1 VDAANGFMSAG
12 TKYLPHVDGLR
23 AFAVLP
29 VVLFH
34 LGAQWIPGGFVGV
47 DTFFVISGYLIT
59 GILWR
64 EMNPEPGDPRR
75 FSIWVFYQRRALRI
89 LPALV
94 VVFAAVVVTS
104 AFVQSPA
111 AQAALGS
118 QVLAA
123 TLFVSNFYFWQNE
136 DYFAADPSSQP
147 LLHTWSLAVE
157 EQFYLLFPLLLLLVA
172 RWMRQRV
179 LLVLSAIIALSL
191 AASIVVTAHEPG
203 TAFYLLPTR
212 AWELGAGA
220 LLAVWQLRRG
230 RTSSN
235 PWIAAV
241 GLVLVVGSVFLID
254 KSMPFPGAVAIAPVL
269 GAALL
274 IGWARGTWVGRVL
287 EFSPL
292 IYIGTISYSLY
303 LWHWPV
309 IVFWRTMTGNAIDP
323 IEMVGLFAA
332 SFLLAAA
339 STAFVER
346 PFRTKRIRQLSA
358 RRVLIPATAVIVVCA
373 TVGGLW
379 TRYHFSPI
387 PVPAAVQEIAE
398 TAEYADTADYR
409 EQFRRGT
416 CFFSGKETGAFDTYD
431 KDVCATPAPDAA
443 NVLVI
448 GDSHGAMWW
457 RGLDLGYPDAHVMQA
472 TASGCFGLQT
482 GGGED
487 ECLELRDWV
496 WDELLPGGDVDVVVL
511 AGRWNT
517 DTLPALERSI
527 ETLTAQ
533 GIRTVVMGP
542 TVEYDGDL
550 PLLLARSV
558 QFDSSFDFE
567 TLRVHQR
574 DEVNVQARAIA
585 ESAGAEAYIDVID
598 LLCGDDVECVLRAP
612 DGTPMQFDYGHLTLT
627 ATEWVIAE
635 VRDQLDASL
644 GAAGRS

>member
-1 VDAANGFMSAG
+1 MSAG
-12 TKYLPHVDGLR
+12 SKYLPHVDGLR

-64 EMNPEPGDPRR
+64 EMDTEPGDPRR

-94 VVFAAVVVTS
+94 VVFAAVVVMS

-172 RWMRQRV
+172 RWMRRRV
-179 LLVLSAIIALSL
+179 LAVLAAIIALSL
-191 AASIVVTAHEPG
+191 AASIVVTAYEPG

-230 RTSSN
+230 RSSSS
-235 PWIAAV
+235 PWLAAV

-269 GAALL
+269 GAVLL

-287 EFSPL
+287 EFRPF

-323 IEMVGLFAA
+323 LEMVGLFAA

-339 STAFVER
+339 STAWIER
-346 PFRTKRIRQLSA
+346 PFRTKRIRDLSA
-358 RRVLIPATAVIVVCA
+358 GRVLIPATAVIVVCA

-431 KDVCATPAPDAA
+431 KDVCATPDPDAE
-443 NVLVI
+443 NVLVV

-457 RGLDLGYPDAHVMQA
+457 RGLDLAYPDAHVMQA

-496 WDELLPGGDVDVVVL
+496 WDELLPGGGIDVVVL
-511 AGRWNT
+511 AGRWDPN
-517 DTLPALERSI
+517 TLPALERSI

-533 GIRTVVMGP
+533 GIRTIVMGP

-574 DEVNVQARAIA
+574 DEVNAQARTIA
-585 ESAGAEAYIDVID
+585 ESAGAETYIDVID

-612 DGTPMQFDYGHLTLT
+612 DGSPMQFDYGHLTLT
-627 ATEWVIAE
+627 ATKWVIAE
-635 VRDQLDASL
+635 VQDQLDAAL

>member
-1 VDAANGFMSAG
+1 MTAHL
-12 TKYLPHVDGLR
+12 KYLPHVDGLR

-34 LGAQWIPGGFVGV
+34 LGVTAIPGGFVGV

-64 EMNPEPGDPRR
+64 EMDTAPETPGR
-75 FSIWVFYQRRALRI
+75 FSIWAFYQRRALRI

-94 VVFAAVVVTS
+94 VVLAAVVAVS
-104 AFVQSPA
+104 AFVQTSG
-111 AQAALGS
+111 AQEALGK

-123 TLFVSNFYFWQNE
+123 TLFVSNFYFWANE

-157 EQFYLLFPLLLLLVA
+157 EQFYLIFPLVLLLIARLLKKHVLV
-172 RWMRQRV
+172 V
-179 LLVLSAIIALSL
+179 LAGLIVVSL
-191 AASIVVTAHEPG
+191 AASILVTPVAPS

-220 LLAVWQLRRG
+220 LLAIWQMRRG

-235 PWIAAV
+235 PWVATLGFA
-241 GLVLVVGSVFLID
+241 LVIGSVFFINET
-254 KSMPFPGAVAIAPVL
+254 MPFPGAVAILPVL
-269 GAALL
+269 GATLL
-274 IGWARGTWVGRVL
+274 IGWAKETWVGRVL
-287 EFSPL
+287 EFRPL
-292 IYIGTISYSLY
+292 IYVGAISYSLY

-309 IVFWRTMTGNAIDP
+309 IVFWRTMTGNALDVF
-323 IEMVGLFAA
+323 EMVLLFAI
-332 SFLLAAA
+332 SFALAAL

-346 PFRTKRIRQLSA
+346 PFRSKRARSLSP
-358 RRVLIPATAVIVVCA
+358 RRVLIPATAVLVICA

-379 TRYHFSPI
+379 TRYHFNVI
-387 PVPAAVQEIAE
+387 PMSTAAEEIAE
-398 TAEYADTADYR
+398 TAEYSEAASYR

-416 CFFSGKETGAFDTYD
+416 CFYSGKEDDSFQTYD
-431 KDVCATPAPDAA
+431 KEVCATPDPDAL
-443 NVLVI
+443 NVLVV

-457 RGLDLGYPDAHVMQA
+457 RSIDLAYPEANVMQA
-472 TASGCFGLQT
+472 TASGCFGLVS

-487 ECLELRDWV
+487 ECLKLRDWV
-496 WDELLPGGDVDVVVL
+496 WNELIPSGAIDVVVL
-511 AGRWNT
+511 AGRWQT
-517 DTLPALERSI
+517 GTLPAVESSIAALE
-527 ETLTAQ
+527 AQ

-558 QFDSSFDFE
+558 QAKSDFDFE

-574 DEVNVQARAIA
+574 DAVNAQAKEMADA
-585 ESAGAEAYIDVID
+585 AGADAYIDVIGV
-598 LLCGDDVECVLRAP
+598 LCGDSPECVLQTP
-612 DGTPMQFDYGHLTLT
+612 DGTPMQFDYGHITLPG
-627 ATEWVIAE
+627 TEWVIDQ
-635 VRDQLDASL
+635 VRDQLDPYLGPAAAS
-644 GAAGRS
+644 SVSMP

>member
-1 VDAANGFMSAG
+1 MSAHL
-12 TKYLPHVDGLR
+12 KYLPHVDGIR

-34 LGAQWIPGGFVGV
+34 LGVAGVPGGFVGV

-64 EMNPEPGDPRR
+64 EMDGRSGDPGR
-75 FSIWVFYQRRALRI
+75 FSIWAFYQRRALRI

-94 VVFAAVVVTS
+94 VVLAAVVIAS
-104 AFVQSPA
+104 AFVQTAA
-111 AQAALGS
+111 AQAALGR

-172 RWMRQRV
+172 RWLNKRV
-179 LLVLSAIIALSL
+179 LVVLAAMIAASL
-191 AASIVVTAHEPG
+191 AASILLTPVEPG

-220 LLAVWQLRRG
+220 FLAIWQMRRG

-235 PWIAAV
+235 PWIATV
-241 GLVLVVGSVFLID
+241 GLALVLGSIFLID

-269 GAALL
+269 GATLL
-274 IGWARGTWVGRVL
+274 IGWARDTWVGRVL
-287 EFSPL
+287 ELRPL
-292 IYIGTISYSLY
+292 IYIGAISYSLY

-309 IVFWRTMTGNAIDP
+309 IVFWRTMTGNALDP
-323 IEMVGLFAA
+323 LEIVLLFAI
-332 SFLLAAA
+332 SFALAAL
-339 STAFVER
+339 STAFIEK
-346 PFRTKRIRQLSA
+346 PFRTRKARDLSP
-358 RRVLIPATAVIVVCA
+358 RRVLIPATAVILVCA

-379 TRYHFSPI
+379 TRYHFNVI
-387 PVPAAVQEIAE
+387 PMSTAAEEIAE
-398 TAEYADTADYR
+398 TAEYAEAASYR

-416 CFFSGKETGAFDTYD
+416 CFFSGKEDGAFETYD
-431 KDVCATPAPDAA
+431 KKVCATPDPDAL

-457 RGLDLGYPDAHVMQA
+457 RALDLAYPDANVMQA
-472 TASGCFGLQT
+472 TASGCFGLKT

-487 ECLELRDWV
+487 ECLKLRDWV
-496 WDELLPGGDVDVVVL
+496 WGELIPGGDIDAVVL
-511 AGRWNT
+511 AGRWQSSHLRAVEAT
-517 DTLPALERSI
+517 IAALEA
-527 ETLTAQ
+527 E

-558 QFDSSFDFE
+558 QAQREFDFE
-567 TLRVHQR
+567 TFRIHQR
-574 DEVNVQARAIA
+574 DEVNAQARAIA
-585 ESAGAEAYIDVID
+585 DSAGADAFIDVID
-598 LLCGDDVECVLRAP
+598 VLCGDTPECVLQTP
-612 DGTPMQFDYGHLTLT
+612 DGTPMQFDYGHLTL
-627 ATEWVIAE
+627 AGTEWVMDEIEA
-635 VRDQLDASL
+635 QLDPHLES
-644 GAAGRS
+644 AATSPSAATG